1 VSPPQALHAATADLT
16 EDWDVTLQLLLQ
28 PDEWRLR
35 AVEQLTVRSARVG
48 LRHRSLHVNPLGPF
62 LSEHVDGDIDTAYV
76 LLPVMMLTKRPLFG
90 FNVSVDGKPAYL
102 VHRRATA
109 EIEAGHVRAL
119 AEAAGVA
126 TDEVTDAVLAA
137 VCEFTPTPWQR
148 FRATYRA
155 PRQALRRYLE
165 QGLWSLAEESPQ
177 MSWVARARGK
187 ARQAMQQRFPG
198 LTSRSPRVDRPVR
211 TPLRLSDEEFN
222 RLRTTSAAIG
232 RRMREALGEGA
243 SATSSAD
250 APLLVAPLLAEQGLV
265 TSVGDLQEALDGLK
279 RFVDD
284 LVVAANDSRQPLAL
298 RVLADYGRRWQAM
311 AWCEVPL
318 RRPFVIVAEHQ
329 VPLRF
334 SRVRPWARQ
343 PFELADAR
351 SNHVTLEVAV
361 ENVDIAGVQLRGV
374 DGARTERTL
383 ATGLRQSREHFGLYT
398 SEPDRDQRGIL
409 RFSLRAPLAIR
420 VPTWTIHAL
429 SWAAVVMLA
438 LSLHRETLTSSDLA
452 VLVVP
457 TTFAATLLLTRERNS
472 LAYRLQ
478 RLSRLGTALATALLW
493 TLATYAYVFSHVAAQ

>member
-1 VSPPQALHAATADLT
+1 M
-16 EDWDVTLQLLLQ
+16 LLQ

-48 LRHRSLHVNPLGPF
+48 LRHRSLHVNPLAPF
-62 LSEHVDGDIDTAYV
+62 LFEQADEAPETAYV
-76 LLPVMMLTKRPLFG
+76 LLPVVMLTKRPLFG
-90 FNVSVDGKPAYL
+90 FNVSVDGEPAYL

-119 AEAAGVA
+119 AETEGVF
-126 TDEVTDAVLAA
+126 TDDVTDAVLTAI
-137 VCEFTPTPWQR
+137 CEFTPTPWQR
-148 FRATYRA
+148 FRATYRT
-155 PRQALRRYLE
+155 PRRALRRYLE
-165 QGLWSLAEESPQ
+165 QGLWLLADEDQ
-177 MSWVARARGK
+177 RTSWVARLREAVQGAQRRSAR
-187 ARQAMQQRFPG
+187 M
-198 LTSRSPRVDRPVR
+198 SRRSRHVDRPAR
-211 TPLRLSDEEFN
+211 TPLRLSDEEFD
-222 RLRTTSAAIG
+222 RLRTTSLAVG

-243 SATSSAD
+243 SAISSAD
-250 APLLVAPLLAEQGLV
+250 TPLLVAPLLAQRGLV
-265 TSVGDLQEALDGLK
+265 QSVADLQHALDQLK
-279 RFVDD
+279 QFVDA
-284 LVVAANDSRQPLAL
+284 LVRAAGDTPRSPAL
-298 RVLADYGRRWQAM
+298 RALADYGRRWQAM

-318 RRPFVIVAEHQ
+318 HRPFVITAEHQ

-429 SWAAVVMLA
+429 TWAAVVLLA
-438 LSLHRETLTSSDLA
+438 LSLYRDTLDSSDLA

-457 TTFAATLLLTRERNS
+457 TTFAASLLLTRERNS
-472 LAYRLQ
+472 LAYRMQ
-478 RLSRLGTALATALLW
+478 RLSRVGTALATALLW
-493 TLATYAYVFSHVAAQ
+493 TLATYAYAFGHVAAQ

>member
-1 VSPPQALHAATADLT
+1 
-16 EDWDVTLQLLLQ
+16 
-28 PDEWRLR
+28 
-35 AVEQLTVRSARVG
+35 VRSARVG

-62 LSEHVDGDIDTAYV
+62 LSEHVDEDIETAYV
-76 LLPVMMLTKRPLFG
+76 LLPVVMLTKRPLFG

-119 AEAAGVA
+119 AEAEGVA
-126 TDEVTDAVLAA
+126 TDDVTDAVLAA
-137 VCEFTPTPWQR
+137 ICEFTPTPWQH
-148 FRATYRA
+148 FRATYRV
-155 PRQALRRYLE
+155 PRRALRRYLE
-165 QGLWSLAEESPQ
+165 QGLWLLAEESPRT
-177 MSWVARARGK
+177 SWAARFRG
-187 ARQAMQQRFPG
+187 ASRRAVQRRFPG
-198 LTSRSPRVDRPVR
+198 ITSRSPRVDRPVR
-211 TPLRLSDEEFN
+211 RPLRLLDEEFD
-222 RLRTTSAAIG
+222 RLRTTSAAVG

-243 SATSSAD
+243 SAISSAD
-250 APLLVAPLLAEQGLV
+250 APLLVAPLLAQRGLAQ
-265 TSVGDLQEALDGLK
+265 SVADLQDALDRLQQ
-279 RFVDD
+279 FVDA
-284 LVVAANDSRQPLAL
+284 LVSAAGDPQRSPAL
-298 RVLADYGRRWQAM
+298 RALADYGRRWQAM
-311 AWCEVPL
+311 VWCEVPID
-318 RRPFVIVAEHQ
+318 RPFVVTAEHQ

-398 SEPDRDQRGIL
+398 SEPDRDHRGIL

-429 SWAAVVMLA
+429 TWAAVAMLA
-438 LSLHRETLTSSDLA
+438 LSLYRGALNSSDLA

-457 TTFAATLLLTRERNS
+457 TTFAASLLLTRERNS
-472 LAYRLQ
+472 LAYRMQ
-478 RLSRLGTALATALLW
+478 RVSRVGTALATAVLW
-493 TLATYAYVFSHVAAQ
+493 ILATYAYVFGHVAAQ